1 MVVPEGDLLI
11 EGGVQ
16 LCINPA
22 WADVI
27 GALVERLAWEDA
39 WQGTPSEV
47 ERATQAADELFA
59 ALYGETRCVSKPWR
73 AGGGNDMPDCVEFA
87 SSDGIHIDTINICE
101 DKCDVPIYVNIY
113 DCCCG
118 DGGKLPGGNG
128 NGDNGNGDIGVG
140 FPELPS
146 PDSPNPT
153 VCDAAFL
160 TAPYVI
166 SQGREFLQQADQ
178 FVDAGNAGID
188 FISDVAAG
196 LEIPGAIINAM
207 QEFIENLGELSF
219 EDFDNALSDEDFV
232 LKAQIA
238 WTRTYGENRLQP
250 DVTRQGLRTWA
261 NKLPV
266 FWGNVLDGAVFSPRV
281 FFFLF
286 SYFVDMQKV
295 RARQV
300 LAAGASNA
308 SFCNYVY
315 GEAQIPLPEL
325 PPPSDK
331 PALVLNDLYWLSE
344 PLPFQE
350 VVTLTSNNQHYFSF
364 DVSDYPGIA
373 GVYFEGEVFIE
384 AGNLLWRVEPRDPS
398 NTPESM
404 FTSTK
409 NIASA
414 TNPAEYRKYFLGSS
428 AVNDFPQLQ
437 GYTDQTTGY
446 ATDFDTLTAPRLWFS
461 FSGNFSTGRTC
472 SVNGTLRI
480 LVDSTVQPPPDA
492 IA

>member
-1 MVVPEGDLLI
+1 MEVPAGDLLTDDGI
-11 EGGVQ
+11 Q

-27 GALVERLAWEDA
+27 GAVVERLSWEDA
-39 WQGTPSEV
+39 WQGTPAEV

-300 LAAGASNA
+300 LAAGTSNA

-325 PPPSDK
+325 PERTPEPDTEVTIGNLRFTKIVSGITPAPGFDGQVAEATDVENFYGYVYKFTNFNGGRRFDRAKVSVTQDDGTTGSFNGKMENGTTGIGMTFSPSGLSAVDYSQS
-331 PALVLNDLYWLSE
+331 PILSDLF
-344 PLPFQE
+344 PG
-350 VVTLTSNNQHYFSF
+350 SF
-364 DVSDYPGIA
+364 DTI
-373 GVYFEGEVFIE
+373 
-384 AGNLLWRVEPRDPS
+384 S
-398 NTPESM
+398 N
-404 FTSTK
+404 
-409 NIASA
+409 
-414 TNPAEYRKYFLGSS
+414 
-428 AVNDFPQLQ
+428 
-437 GYTDQTTGY
+437 
-446 ATDFDTLTAPRLWFS
+446 
-461 FSGNFSTGRTC
+461 FSGGGFSDVDGTKTAT
-472 SVNGTLRI
+472 SVTFSLTI
-480 LVDSTVQPPPDA
+480 TDDYIPTVDSIWIVQLV
-492 IA
+492 